1 MDRLHAMEVFVRVV
15 EANSFSR
22 AADVLHIS
30 RTSVTMIVKNLEAHL
45 RVPLLQRTTRT
56 VKLTPEGEEYYEHAL
71 RILAEVSDMETMMG
85 GAGNGPR
92 GKLRVSMPAIIGKWL
107 VTPQLHQFHMSYPD
121 IALTLSYCDRWVD
134 LIGER
139 VDCAVQAG
147 ELESSSFLIGRR
159 LADMQKVTV
168 ATPDY
173 LRRHGQPEN
182 IEDLKKHQALQY
194 VSSRTNRPTD
204 LSFRVGAQC
213 IEVPMMG
220 KLSFHDVDA
229 YVECG
234 LTGLGILQP
243 PRFMIEEHLHLG
255 SFVEVLPQW
264 KPSSLPISAVYPQN
278 RHLPSKVKVFLE
290 WITKLF
296 DQSDL
301 FTLEDSPR
309 KMPSMATHVPGCA
322 LARDS
327 KRG

>member
-1 MDRLHAMEVFVRVV
+1 MEVFVRVV

-22 AADVLHIS
+22 AADLLHIS
-30 RTSVTMIVKNLEAHL
+30 RTSVTIIVKNLEAHL
-45 RVPLLQRTTRT
+45 RVPLLQRTTRM

-107 VTPQLHQFHMSYPD
+107 VTRQLHKFHTTYPD

-134 LIGER
+134 LIGEG
-139 VDCAVQAG
+139 VDCAVLAG
-147 ELESSSFLIGRR
+147 ELESSSFLVGRR
-159 LADMQKVTV
+159 LADMQRITV

-173 LRRHGQPEN
+173 LRRYGQPEN
-182 IEDLKKHQALQY
+182 IEDLKNHQTLQY
-194 VSSRTNRPTD
+194 VSSRTARPID
-204 LSFRVGAQC
+204 LSFLVGAQC
-213 IEVPMMG
+213 IEVPAVG
-220 KLSFHDVDA
+220 KLSFDDVDA

-243 PRFMIEEHLHLG
+243 PRFMLEEHLHLG
-255 SFVEVLPQW
+255 SFVEILPQW
-264 KPSSLPISAVYPQN
+264 KPKSLPVSAVYPQN

-296 DQSDL
+296 EQSDL
-301 FTLEDSPR
+301 FALEDRSR
-309 KMPSMATHVPGCA
+309 KMLSMTTAVPGLPPA
-322 LARDS
+322 GES

>member
-22 AADVLHIS
+22 AANVLHIS
-30 RTSVTMIVKNLEAHL
+30 RTSVTMIVKNLEGHL

-56 VKLTPEGEEYYEHAL
+56 VKLTPEGEEYYEHSL
-71 RILAEVSDMETMMG
+71 RILAEVSEMEAVMG
-85 GAGNGPR
+85 GPGNGPR

-107 VTPQLHQFHMSYPD
+107 VTSQLQHFHSTYPD

-134 LIGER
+134 LIGEG

-147 ELESSSFLIGRR
+147 ELENSSFLIGRR
-159 LADMQKVTV
+159 LADMQKITV

-173 LRRHGQPEN
+173 LRRHGHPEN
-182 IEDLKKHQALQY
+182 IEDLKNHQALHY

-204 LSFRVGAQC
+204 LSFRVEG
-213 IEVPMMG
+213 ERLDVPMMG

-243 PRFMIEEHLHLG
+243 PRFMVQEHLSVG
-255 SFVEVLPQW
+255 SFVEILPQW
-264 KPSSLPISAVYPQN
+264 KPSSLPLSAVYPQN
-278 RHLPSKVKVFLE
+278 RHLPPKVKVFLD

-296 DQSDL
+296 EQSDL
-301 FTLEDSPR
+301 FALEDRPR
-309 KMPSMATHVPGCA
+309 KIPAMAASMPDCPVP
-322 LARDS
+322 RDS